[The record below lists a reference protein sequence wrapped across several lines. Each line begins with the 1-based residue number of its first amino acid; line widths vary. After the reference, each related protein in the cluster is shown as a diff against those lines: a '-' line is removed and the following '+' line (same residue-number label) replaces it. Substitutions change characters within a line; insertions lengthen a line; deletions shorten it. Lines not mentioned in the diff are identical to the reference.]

1 MCVLARSVYDLLTIP
16 VGDSQEEPTVDGG
29 SHASLAVQLS

>member
-1 MCVLARSVYDLLTIP
+1 MCVLARGVYDLLTIR
-16 VGDSQEEPTVDGG
+16 VSDSQEEPTVDGG